1 MILKSYSGTTL
12 RLSGDILAS
21 CGIDKNLSEDDKDN
35 ILTRQNSILS
45 KKDSFDI
52 KVSEKYILSVDTII
66 IFLKTFDDKCW

>member
-35 ILTRQNSILS
+35 ILKRQNSILS
-45 KKDSFDI
+45 KNDSFDI
-52 KVSEKYILSVDTII
+52 KVSEKYILSVDTIVLN
-66 IFLKTFDDKCW
+66 F